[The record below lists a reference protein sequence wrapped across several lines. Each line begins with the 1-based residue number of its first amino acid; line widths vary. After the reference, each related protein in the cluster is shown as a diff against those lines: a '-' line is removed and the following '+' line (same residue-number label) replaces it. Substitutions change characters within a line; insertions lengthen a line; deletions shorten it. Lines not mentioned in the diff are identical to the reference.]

1 MRGKY
6 FEKKKSQK
14 ERGIIG
20 VCGEKRGEGEGAGT
34 KTKHKLTRRKIEHW
48 LKRVRVHKRNPSPN
62 IQGFA

>member
-6 FEKKKSQK
+6 FEKKESQK

-20 VCGEKRGEGEGAGT
+20 VCGEKGGGERAGT
-34 KTKHKLTRRKIEHW
+34 KTKHKLTRRKIEYW